1 MTALT
6 ISNAVLWLVVLL
18 LAAAVLALARQL
30 GVLHERIAPAGA
42 LMMRRGLA
50 VGEAVPVLEVA
61 DLEGQAHQ
69 VGSARAD
76 GRSTLLLFV
85 SPGCPV
91 CKSLLPAVKSSRKDE
106 RSWVDVILASD
117 GDSAEQRAFVAAHGL
132 EGIPYIVSA
141 ALGLAYQV
149 SRLPFAALLDE
160 RGILRARGLVNSRE
174 HLESLFEAAVWAVIE
189 EYEARARRE
198 EELWDTLS
206 EAEAARRLDELLLPV
221 GRATGSLMNLL
232 VKEAGARRILE
243 VGSSYGYSTTWL
255 AEAARVIGGKVISLE
270 LRAAK
275 TEYARA
281 QLARAGLDG
290 HVEFRIGDA
299 LASLAQLPGPFDFV
313 LIDLWKDLYV
323 PVFERLHMKLAPGA
337 LVVADNML
345 QPESARVHASA
356 YRARVRATAEMSSVL
371 LTVGNGLE
379 LSRYR

>member
-1 MTALT
+1 MQQ
-6 ISNAVLWLVVLL
+6 S
-18 LAAAVLALARQL
+18 
-30 GVLHERIAPAGA
+30 API
-42 LMMRRGLA
+42 
-50 VGEAVPVLEVA
+50 
-61 DLEGQAHQ
+61 D
-69 VGSARAD
+69 
-76 GRSTLLLFV
+76 
-85 SPGCPV
+85 
-91 CKSLLPAVKSSRKDE
+91 
-106 RSWVDVILASD
+106 
-117 GDSAEQRAFVAAHGL
+117 
-132 EGIPYIVSA
+132 
-141 ALGLAYQV
+141 
-149 SRLPFAALLDE
+149 
-160 RGILRARGLVNSRE
+160 
-174 HLESLFEAAVWAVIE
+174 AAVWAVIE

-206 EAEAARRLDELLLPV
+206 EAEAAQRLDELLLPV

-255 AEAARVIGGKVISLE
+255 AEAARAIGGKVISLE

-337 LVVADNML
+337 RA
-345 QPESARVHASA
+345 PTARGYAP
-356 YRARVRATAEMSSVL
+356 RRT
-371 LTVGNGLE
+371 
-379 LSRYR
+379 